1 MNVIVQPPSEI
12 RPGSLLH
19 PPIVVRLEGYRAQNA
34 TEIVNVNDTNIW
46 ALASV
51 VSADG
56 MVALAP
62 PQTDLLSG
70 TLVDSVHTSSV
81 DEGRRVM
88 GYMTFSNLAI
98 NEAGNYRIRVSL
110 VRMPTI
116 EDSEAINVQSIVTR
130 VIRVDSR
137 ASAPSLG
144 PEERDVLTSLKE
156 RGVVKSI

>member
-1 MNVIVQPPSEI
+1 MNVIVQPPSAI

-19 PPIVVRLEGYRAQNA
+19 PPIVVRLEGHRAQNVNG
-34 TEIVNVNDTNIW
+34 IVNVNDANIW

-62 PQTDLLSG
+62 PQTNLLSG
-70 TLVDSVHTSSV
+70 TLVDSVHTASME
-81 DEGRRVM
+81 EGRRGM
-88 GYMTFSNLAI
+88 GYMTFPNLAI
-98 NEAGNYRIRVSL
+98 NQAGDYRIRVSL

-137 ASAPSLG
+137 APAPSLG
-144 PEERDVLTSLKE
+144 NLGRLPSLAE
-156 RGVVKSI
+156 TEH

>member
-1 MNVIVQPPSEI
+1 MNVIVQPPREI
-12 RPGSLLH
+12 RPGSLLN
-19 PPIVVRLEGYRAQNA
+19 PPIVVRLDGHRAQNA
-34 TEIVNVNDTNIW
+34 NDVVNVNDANIW

-62 PQTDLLSG
+62 PQTNLLSG
-70 TLVDSVHTSSV
+70 TLVDSVHTASM
-81 DEGRRVM
+81 DDGRRGL

-98 NEAGNYRIRVSL
+98 NQAGNYRIRVSL

-116 EDSEAINVQSIVTR
+116 EDPEAVNVHSIVTR

-144 PEERDVLTSLKE
+144 NSNHVPFLAETKH
-156 RGVVKSI
+156 G